1 MGYLSLKEHLSR
13 MKESHSLLTNTIL
26 DPMKKNSLAN
36 TPIEWRESV
45 KVTTSVLLASGL
57 WMFLGWLAYSQ
68 FEQSKILS
76 NRLMSTSSTD
86 KDSIALIDKAA
97 DKVNN
102 TANSLYALLT
112 PFATAVTGFFFASS
126 NSSKSKEEVP
136 PPTP

>member
-1 MGYLSLKEHLSR
+1 MKDSHFNPIESLCNL
-13 MKESHSLLTNTIL
+13 MKE
-26 DPMKKNSLAN
+26 NSLAN

-45 KVTTSVLLASGL
+45 KVITSVLLASGL

-68 FEQSKILS
+68 FQQSKELS
-76 NRLMSTSSTD
+76 NRLMTTSPTD

-102 TANSLYALLT
+102 TANALYALLT

-126 NSSKSKEEVP
+126 GSLSAKKELP
-136 PPTP
+136 PANPPNKP